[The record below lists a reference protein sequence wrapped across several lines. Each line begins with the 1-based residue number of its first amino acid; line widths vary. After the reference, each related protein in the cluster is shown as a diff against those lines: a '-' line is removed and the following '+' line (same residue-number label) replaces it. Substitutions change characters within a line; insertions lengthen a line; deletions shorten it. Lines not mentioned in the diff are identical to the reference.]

1 MWGCERGKLAF
12 ILGGGGVMQE
22 RMSCLVV
29 DLGSR
34 DRGASFGRMEGGAS

>member
-1 MWGCERGKLAF
+1 
-12 ILGGGGVMQE
+12 MQA

-34 DRGASFGRMEGGAS
+34 DRGASFGRMEGGYLNCHTYGV